1 MVVVKLNS
9 GDLFLY
15 NPVKVRNETGMV
27 WEQLENWKD
36 GGKKFYCKKKGILSG
51 QNCQNNDKVL
61 KDLNTPWMNSPKF
74 KVVTQ
79 SKKIKVGN
87 FLEND
92 FR

>member
-27 WEQLENWKD
+27 WAQLENWKD

-61 KDLNTPWMNSPKF
+61 KDLNTLANFGAMSF
-74 KVVTQ
+74 VLQ
-79 SKKIKVGN
+79 SFV
-87 FLEND
+87 LQ
-92 FR
+92 